1 MSFDPVERR
10 KMIWATDA
18 RRIGSGRS
26 LEVYLEKT
34 GAQDPP
40 DLSQIEAVQMGHV
53 MQPVIGKLAEERLGI
68 RLRDMSDTAI
78 VYGKEPYM
86 ASHFDFLSDDNSF
99 LVEAKNYHSAARNK
113 FGESGSDYV
122 PPADYYQCL
131 HEATVLGVDKVVLA
145 VLFGGQEFCMFPLEF
160 TQEQKDELV
169 QIEANLWGRIQTGN
183 PPEPQTAEEARK
195 VFPNSRESQ
204 ALATAD
210 VEVLAAKLYQ
220 IKSSRKALE
229 EQEDALQAQICSF
242 LGEKDTLVSAD
253 GSVLATWKTAKPS
266 KRFSADA
273 FKSAMPDIYQSFVIE
288 QPGSRRFLVKGA

>member
-99 LVEAKNYHSAARNK
+99 LV
-113 FGESGSDYV
+113 
-122 PPADYYQCL
+122 
-131 HEATVLGVDKVVLA
+131 
-145 VLFGGQEFCMFPLEF
+145 
-160 TQEQKDELV
+160 
-169 QIEANLWGRIQTGN
+169 
-183 PPEPQTAEEARK
+183 
-195 VFPNSRESQ
+195 
-204 ALATAD
+204 
-210 VEVLAAKLYQ
+210 
-220 IKSSRKALE
+220 
-229 EQEDALQAQICSF
+229 
-242 LGEKDTLVSAD
+242 
-253 GSVLATWKTAKPS
+253 
-266 KRFSADA
+266 
-273 FKSAMPDIYQSFVIE
+273 
-288 QPGSRRFLVKGA
+288 